1 MTVHV
6 YLHSQ
11 AMDGFLLVTD
21 KDANILYVSE
31 NITDYVGLSQVMCA
45 CLHVVEGVGRN
56 ER

>member
-45 CLHVVEGVGRN
+45 CLHVVKGVGRD